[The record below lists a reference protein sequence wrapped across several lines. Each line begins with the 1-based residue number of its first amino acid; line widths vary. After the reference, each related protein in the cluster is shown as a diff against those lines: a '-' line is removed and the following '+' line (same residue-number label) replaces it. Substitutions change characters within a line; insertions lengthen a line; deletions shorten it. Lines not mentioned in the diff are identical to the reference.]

1 VDAVDLDRSAAL
13 AARIAVLP
21 SAGST
26 NDELI
31 MRAGGNDP
39 WPSLS
44 VVATDTQTAGRGRR
58 GRAWVAP
65 PGTSLAASVLLR
77 PDLPSEALGW
87 IPLLT
92 GLAVARTLAA
102 AGADARVKWPNDV
115 LLGGRKVCG
124 ILAEL
129 LPGGAGVVVGIGINL
144 TLSPDQLPVPTA
156 TSLAIEGIA
165 LTADEVL
172 AGCLT
177 ELRTLVGD
185 LQAAGGDPEGSGLR
199 AAVSAACD
207 TIGRAVRV
215 ELPSGEVLLGTAV
228 ALGADGRL
236 EVQADATSGGLG
248 KIVSVSAGDVTHLR
262 Y

>member
-1 VDAVDLDRSAAL
+1 VVAVDLDHSAEL

-21 SAGST
+21 STGST

-31 MRAGGNDP
+31 ARAGGDDP
-39 WPSLS
+39 WPHLS

-65 PGTSLAASVLLR
+65 PGSSLAASVLLR
-77 PDLPSEALGW
+77 PDLPPDALGW
-87 IPLLT
+87 VPLLT
-92 GLAVARTLAA
+92 GLAVTRTLTA
-102 AGADARVKWPNDV
+102 AGADARLKWPNDV

-129 LPGGAGVVVGIGINL
+129 LPGGTGVVVGIGINL

-156 TSLAIEGIA
+156 TSLAIEGIE

-177 ELRTLVGD
+177 ELRQLLDD
-185 LQAAGGDPEGSGLR
+185 LQGAGGDAEASGLS
-199 AAVSAACD
+199 AAVTAACS
-207 TIGRAVRV
+207 TIGRPVRV
-215 ELPSGEVLLGTAV
+215 ELPSGDALVGMAV
-228 ALGADGRL
+228 GLGADGRL
-236 EVQADATSGGLG
+236 EVRTDPISGGPG
-248 KIVSVSAGDVTHLR
+248 KITSVSAGDVSHLR